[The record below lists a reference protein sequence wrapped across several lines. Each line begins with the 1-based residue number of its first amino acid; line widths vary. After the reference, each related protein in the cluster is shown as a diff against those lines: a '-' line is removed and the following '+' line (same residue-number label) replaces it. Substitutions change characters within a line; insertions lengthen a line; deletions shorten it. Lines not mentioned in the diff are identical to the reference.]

1 MTHKYS
7 EEDKKRLVRRLNII
21 SGQVNGIKKMIS
33 EDRDCIDILNQILSM
48 QAAIRGVWKQVVKGH
63 LEHCIADALKNNKN
77 SEELIEELVEHIE
90 QLR

>member
-1 MTHKYS
+1 MVHKYS
-7 EEDKKRLVRRLNII
+7 EDEKRRLERRLNII
-21 SGQVNGIKKMIS
+21 SGQVNGIKKMIL

-63 LEHCIADALKNNKN
+63 LEHCIADALKNNKH